1 MNETG
6 QTTGGS
12 WWRTPLLH
20 LRARLQQREDQVFL
34 VLALVIGALTGLAVV
49 AFILL
54 TERAGMRL
62 YPVGGARWRRL
73 LLPVGGSLG
82 IGYLLYHYFPDARG
96 SGVPQTKAALFAR
109 GGRITMRTV
118 IGKFF
123 CTSATLAS
131 GIPLGREGPSVQV
144 GAGIASVLGRRLGLR
159 PEKVKALL
167 PVGAAAAIA
176 AAFNTPLAAVLFSL
190 EEIMGDLHAPVLGS
204 VVLASATSWMV
215 LRLLLGNNPL
225 FKVPQYQLVHPLE
238 FAVYAVLG
246 VAGGLVSVAFTKLLL
261 GMRERFL
268 RFPQNTVWF
277 QPVAGGLLV
286 GLMGLFVPQVLG
298 VGYGYVGDVLNG
310 RMALN
315 LMVLLLVLKLL
326 TVTTSYA
333 SGNAGGIFGPALFI
347 GAMLGGTVGSVAHRL
362 LPAYTATAGAYALV
376 GMGAA
381 FAGIV
386 RAPMTSVLMIFEMTQ
401 DYAVIVPLMIAN
413 LVSLFI
419 SSRLQPEPIYEA
431 LAVQDGIHL
440 PSAETRLRHG
450 KRQIIRIMRTP
461 TESLP
466 SELTVREALERIR
479 SSEFRT
485 WLVCDR
491 RGLVGVINRS
501 TLELE
506 AAEGAAK
513 QLDELVGGPV
523 FPHVHPDQGLDLALE
538 RMGANQIEI
547 LPVVSRADVHKLE
560 GIVTLRRCSGFL
572 RAQHAKSALGL
583 KALGAPPVPLLVG
596 WERLMHPVGRRPRFF
611 IDQWLVVLS
620 IFHSLASSKVPT
632 QAKPAWVGPPGLHL

>member
-1 MNETG
+1 MTENIETASEIG
-6 QTTGGS
+6 
-12 WWRTPLLH
+12 WRTWLSDRVAE
-20 LRARLQQREDQVFL
+20 LRQREGQVFL

-54 TERAGMRL
+54 TERLGMRL
-62 YPVGGARWRRL
+62 YPVGGAPWRRL
-73 LLPVGGSLG
+73 LFPVGGSLG
-82 IGYLLYHYFPDARG
+82 IGYLLYRYFPDARG

-109 GGRITMRTV
+109 EGRITLRTV
-118 IGKFF
+118 LGKFF

-144 GAGIASVLGRRLGLR
+144 GGGVASVLGRLLGLR
-159 PEKVKALL
+159 SEQVKNLI
-167 PVGAAAAIA
+167 PVGGAAAIA

-190 EEIMGDLHAPVLGS
+190 EEIVGDLHAPVMGA
-204 VVLASATSWMV
+204 VVLASATAWMV
-215 LRLLLGNNPL
+215 LRMLLGNHPL
-225 FKVPQYQLVHPLE
+225 FKVPQYQLVSPAE

-261 GMRERFL
+261 GMRARFL

-286 GLMGLFVPQVLG
+286 GVVGWFVPQVLG
-298 VGYGYVGDVLNG
+298 VGYGFVGDALNG
-310 RMALN
+310 NMAFK
-315 LMVLLLVLKLL
+315 MMLLLVVLKLL

-347 GAMLGGTVGSVAHRL
+347 GAMLGGTVGTVAHRL
-362 LPAYTATAGAYALV
+362 FPAYTATPGAYALV

-419 SSRLQPEPIYEA
+419 ASRLQHEPIYEA

-440 PSAETRLRHG
+440 PTSETRRRYG
-450 KRQIIRIMRTP
+450 QRQVRKVMQTA
-461 TESLP
+461 SQLLP
-466 SELTVREALERIR
+466 AENTVREALERVR
-479 SSEFRT
+479 SSASRT
-485 WLVCDR
+485 WLVTDR
-491 RGLVGVINRS
+491 RGVIGVVNLAKLEQELADGADKKVGDLVDA
-501 TLELE
+501 L
-506 AAEGAAK
+506 A
-513 QLDELVGGPV
+513 
-523 FPHVHPDQGLDLALE
+523 FPHVHSDQGLDFALE

-560 GIVTLRRCSGFL
+560 GIVTLRDVLDAYGVT
-572 RAQHAKSALGL
+572 RA
-583 KALGAPPVPLLVG
+583 
-596 WERLMHPVGRRPRFF
+596 
-611 IDQWLVVLS
+611 
-620 IFHSLASSKVPT
+620 
-632 QAKPAWVGPPGLHL
+632 